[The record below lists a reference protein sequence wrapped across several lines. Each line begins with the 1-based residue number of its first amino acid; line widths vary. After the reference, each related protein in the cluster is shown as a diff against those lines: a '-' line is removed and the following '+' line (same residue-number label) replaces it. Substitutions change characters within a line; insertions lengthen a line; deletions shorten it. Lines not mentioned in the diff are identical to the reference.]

1 LKSTHCREETEGRTA
16 LYYIMN
22 CVTAGSRLSL
32 PEPQDLQA
40 QGLSHEAAVQL
51 LNLTQSCW
59 LQLPVERPKM
69 PEVAAELGQLVKL
82 VRQERRAAAVAALAA
97 ASTGGAAAPAAAAAG
112 ATAGA

>member
-1 LKSTHCREETEGRTA
+1 
-16 LYYIMN
+16 MN

-32 PEPQDLQA
+32 PEPQELQA
-40 QGLSHEAAVQL
+40 QGLGHEAAVQL
-51 LNLTQSCW
+51 INLTRSCW
-59 LQLPVERPKM
+59 LQLPVERPAM

-97 ASTGGAAAPAAAAAG
+97 ASTGSAPAAAAAG